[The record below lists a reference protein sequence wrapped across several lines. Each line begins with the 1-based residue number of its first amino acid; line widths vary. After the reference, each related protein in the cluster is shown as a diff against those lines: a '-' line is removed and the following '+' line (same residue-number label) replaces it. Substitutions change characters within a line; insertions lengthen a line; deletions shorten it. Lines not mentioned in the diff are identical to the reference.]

1 MNVAITD
8 RAGSLWVAAGRLLE
22 RVDPRAVRMR
32 DAAPRGRRLL
42 IGAAAGALALA
53 AGAAALALADSG
65 EPGTAPRKAPAAGP
79 APATI
84 EKPDRDEVEAKGP
97 IAAEKN
103 PAEPRS
109 AARHPRFHDPFYVF
123 TAGEVSSVSAY
134 PLASPPGL
142 VVNLEGAPEPERP
155 AGEMVGDD
163 GRVRA
168 VRRIVTADGLRY
180 AIRTS
185 TRIRR
190 IEVIHEGDVV
200 IVIPRS

>member
-8 RAGSLWVAAGRLLE
+8 RAGNWWVAAGRMLE

-42 IGAAAGALALA
+42 VGAAAGALALA
-53 AGAAALALADSG
+53 VGAAALALAVGG
-65 EPGTAPRKAPAAGP
+65 EPESAPGKAPAVGP
-79 APATI
+79 AAI
-84 EKPDRDEVEAKGP
+84 ETADRDDVEAKSP

-103 PAEPRS
+103 PDGPRS

-155 AGEMVGDD
+155 AVEMVGKDD
-163 GRVRA
+163 RVRA
-168 VRRIVTADGLRY
+168 VRRIVTGEGLRY

-185 TRIRR
+185 TRMRR
-190 IEVIHEGDVV
+190 IEVIHEGEVV
-200 IVIPRS
+200 IVVPRS